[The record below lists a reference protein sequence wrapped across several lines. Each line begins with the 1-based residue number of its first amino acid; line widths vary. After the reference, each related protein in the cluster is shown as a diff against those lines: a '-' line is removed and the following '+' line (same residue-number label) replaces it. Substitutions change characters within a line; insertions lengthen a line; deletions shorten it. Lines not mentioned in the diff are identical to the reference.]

1 MPVELMLQRSSGSRR
16 SPKGAR
22 VLRGVDD
29 LGVTVY
35 PSLCAFQFLYELDL
49 ATG

>member
-1 MPVELMLQRSSGSRR
+1 
-16 SPKGAR
+16 

-35 PSLCAFQFLYELDL
+35 PSLCAFQFLYELDR